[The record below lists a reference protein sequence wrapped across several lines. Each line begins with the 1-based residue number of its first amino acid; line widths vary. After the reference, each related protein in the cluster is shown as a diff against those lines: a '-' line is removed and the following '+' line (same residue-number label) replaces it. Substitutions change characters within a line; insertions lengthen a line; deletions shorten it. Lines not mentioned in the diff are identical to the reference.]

1 MEYLGLLGLV
11 AFIYVMK
18 LNKVPEEISGL
29 KRKIKKLEKTVF
41 GIGNKEAK
49 DMSRLIEELKGK
61 WCKVD
66 SDELVM
72 QEKVQICDVD
82 EDWVKVMYKENGR
95 KNGGKEKIKIIR
107 VDSIDSI
114 ELLENEGE

>member
-18 LNKVPEEISGL
+18 LNDVPEEISGL
-29 KRKIKKLEKTVF
+29 KRKTKKLEKTVF

-61 WCKVD
+61 WCNVD
-66 SDELVM
+66 SDELM
-72 QEKVQICDVD
+72 EEKVQICDVD
-82 EDWVKVMYKENGR
+82 EEWVKVMYKEPGR
-95 KNGGKEKIKIIR
+95 KDGGKEKIKIIR

-114 ELLENEGE
+114 ELIDEEG